1 MQVVTAVVKAR
12 LGIFTFHHLGKGL
25 NRGRRVHCMGSRVTD
40 NHQGR
45 INKKRAM
52 GRRKGMM
59 DQRAEENTKSMMY
72 MKEKEEEVMLLKGM
86 EAEDMWRNSFMKDA
100 EAMVVRKGMKE
111 EEQED
116 IRIMRI
122 MMEKDKESMVG
133 RKKKGMGEEG
143 AEGEEVAVSIMKQ
156 KVVVAGDM
164 VLEKKA
170 MEEKSI
176 RI

>member
-1 MQVVTAVVKAR
+1 
-12 LGIFTFHHLGKGL
+12 
-25 NRGRRVHCMGSRVTD
+25 
-40 NHQGR
+40 
-45 INKKRAM
+45 
-52 GRRKGMM
+52 
-59 DQRAEENTKSMMY
+59 MMY

-86 EAEDMWRNSFMKDA
+86 EAEEMWRNSFMKDA
-100 EAMVVRKGMKE
+100 QAMVVRKGMEE

-133 RKKKGMGEEG
+133 RKKKGMGAEG

-156 KVVVAGDM
+156 KVVVAGNM
-164 VLEKKA
+164 VLDKKA

-176 RI
+176 RILIM